1 MHFQHHL
8 QTLAGYRINNE
19 HETNS
24 DSLIRKIKLKHG
36 LYCSRPQVIKGP
48 MFLKTY
54 VICFL
59 LVVFIANRN
68 GKWKLLNNNE
78 ASLYTE
84 FKQKVGCG

>member
-36 LYCSRPQVIKGP
+36 LYCSRSQVIKGP
-48 MFLKTY
+48 MFLKRMSY
-54 VICFL
+54 AFYL
-59 LVVFIANRN
+59 
-68 GKWKLLNNNE
+68 
-78 ASLYTE
+78 
-84 FKQKVGCG
+84 